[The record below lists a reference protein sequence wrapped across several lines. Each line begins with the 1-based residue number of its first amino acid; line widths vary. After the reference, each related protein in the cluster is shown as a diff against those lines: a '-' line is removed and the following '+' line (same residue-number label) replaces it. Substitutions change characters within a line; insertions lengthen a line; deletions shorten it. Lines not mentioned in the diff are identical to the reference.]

1 MTLDDSMHVPPL
13 VDGRAHVTIP
23 DGWQQGRGLFGG
35 LVAGISIRALEQV
48 APDRPLRSLTCE
60 ICGPVQA
67 GDAELV
73 VESLRT
79 GNAVTT
85 AAVRIVQRG
94 DVQAHAVGVLGKDRV
109 PGTSTTLAPPVIRPW
124 HELAPLPLASFAP
137 GFAQH
142 LEFRLAGPLP
152 FAGGSEPRVEGW
164 VRWKQPGA
172 RRDAA
177 YLAACIDSYWPAL
190 FSIERA
196 PRPMATIAFTFQP
209 HGIPDDD
216 VYYRATLVAQD
227 AGYCVEFRELWSAA
241 GRLLALNQ
249 QTFVVI
255 K

>member
-1 MTLDDSMHVPPL
+1 VTLDELMTVPL
-13 VDGRAHVTIP
+13 EHGRARVTIP

-35 LVAGISIRALEQV
+35 LVAGLSIRALEQV

-60 ICGPVQA
+60 MCGPVQA

-73 VESLRT
+73 VEVLRA

-85 AAVRIVQRG
+85 AAARIVQHG
-94 DVQAHAVGVLGKDRV
+94 EVQAHAVGVLGKDRV
-109 PGTSTTLAPPVIRPW
+109 PGTRMLLAPPVIRPW

-142 LEFRLAGPLP
+142 VEFRLTGPLP
-152 FAGGSEPRVEGW
+152 FAGGSDARVEGW
-164 VRWKQPGA
+164 VRWKQPGT

-209 HGIPDDD
+209 LGIPDDD
-216 VYYRATLVAQD
+216 VYYRATLAAQD
-227 AGYCVEFRELWSAA
+227 DGYCVEFRELWSAD

-249 QTFVVI
+249 QTFAVI